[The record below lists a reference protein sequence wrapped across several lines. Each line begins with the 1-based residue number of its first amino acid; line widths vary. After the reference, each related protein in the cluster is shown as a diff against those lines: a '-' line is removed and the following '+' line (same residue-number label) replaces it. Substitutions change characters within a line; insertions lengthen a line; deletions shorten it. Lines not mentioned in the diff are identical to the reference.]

1 LPKRKPLETPFPISH
16 QGAASNPRPFVVI
29 RRDDLPAVQQDKIM
43 TEITRVPIQP
53 VAKGSLTKLWIGV
66 VLAILVGAGLAW
78 AAVPRGLDVDVVT
91 AGTGPTPKEG
101 EVIFVKYKGKTA
113 ADGKVFE
120 DAQASPFPVQG
131 LFPEGNP
138 FLYEQGQMIPGFYE
152 GLKNVQK
159 GGKYTIFIPADMAYG
174 ASPPPQS
181 QIPPNADLEFEIE
194 VTGIMSRAAVERNLQ
209 LLREKMQAEMGEPGE
224 TGPGGPAPGGAG
236 PGGAPQ
242 GGPQGAPQGA
252 PGQ

>member
-1 LPKRKPLETPFPISH
+1 
-16 QGAASNPRPFVVI
+16 
-29 RRDDLPAVQQDKIM
+29 M

-53 VAKGSLTKLWIGV
+53 VKKGSLTKLWIGV
-66 VLAILVGAGLAW
+66 ILAVLVGAGIAW
-78 AAVPRGLDVDVVT
+78 SAVPRGLDVDVVT

-101 EVIFVKYKGKTA
+101 EVIFVKYKGKLA
-113 ADGKVFE
+113 ADGTVFE
-120 DAQASPFPVQG
+120 DAQTSPFPVKD

-138 FLYEQGQMIPGFYE
+138 FLYEKGQMIPGFYE

-181 QIPPNADLEFEIE
+181 PIPPNADLEFEIE
-194 VTGIMSRAAVERNLQ
+194 VTGILSRATVERNLQ
-209 LLREKMQAEMGEPGE
+209 LLRDQMQAQMG
-224 TGPGGPAPGGAG
+224 APGGEG
-236 PGGAPQ
+236 PGGAAP
-242 GGPQGAPQGA
+242 GGEAPQGAPQGV

>member
-1 LPKRKPLETPFPISH
+1 MP
-16 QGAASNPRPFVVI
+16 
-29 RRDDLPAVQQDKIM
+29 DYQDITM

-66 VLAILVGAGLAW
+66 ILAVLVGAGLAW
-78 AAVPRGLDVDVVT
+78 AAVPRGLDVDVVQ

-101 EVIFVKYKGKTA
+101 EVIFVKYKGMLA
-113 ADGKVFE
+113 ADGTVFE
-120 DAQASPFPVQG
+120 DAQASPFPVKG

-138 FLYEQGQMIPGFYE
+138 FLFEKGQMIPGFYE

-159 GGKYTIFIPADMAYG
+159 GGKYEIFIPADMAYG

-181 QIPPNADLEFEIE
+181 PIPPNADLKFEIE
-194 VTGIMSRAAVERNLQ
+194 VTDILSRATVERNLQ
-209 LLREKMQAEMGEPGE
+209 LLRNQMQAQMGEQ
-224 TGPGGPAPGGAG
+224 GGAA
-236 PGGAPQ
+236 PEGAA
-242 GGPQGAPQGA
+242 PQGAPQPA